1 MSNRPSVKT
10 PGGGRPS
17 GPSADEDVFVAG
29 AIEFSSWAETHRN
42 TLIAAVVLVVLLVVA
57 GFYWRGAREAEMA
70 AAVAELE
77 GIARVMESGDAAT
90 ARGNLERFLGSHGG
104 TRYALEAR
112 LLLGQIHVEQGNPLL
127 AEEALRPAAR
137 SMGDPV
143 GVQAAFL
150 LAVALENQERWSD
163 AEALYLDISRSGA
176 LTFQVRDALGH
187 AARLRTEQGNLQGAA
202 QLYRQVLQGLD
213 DDDPA
218 RGIFEMRLAEVTAG
232 G

>member
-10 PGGGRPS
+10 PGGRGPS
-17 GPSADEDVFVAG
+17 GPSADEDAFVAG
-29 AIEFSSWAETHRN
+29 AIEFSSWAETHRS
-42 TLIAAVVLVVLLVVA
+42 TLIAAVVVVVLLLV
-57 GFYWRGAREAEMA
+57 GGLYWRGARGAEMA
-70 AAVAELE
+70 AAVGELE
-77 GIARVMESGDAAT
+77 GIAKVMESGDVAT
-90 ARGNLERFLGSHGG
+90 ARGNLERFLGTHGD

-112 LLLGQIHVEQGNPLL
+112 LLLGQIHVEQGNPAL

-137 SMGDPV
+137 SLGDPV

-150 LAVALENQERWSD
+150 LAVALENQERWTD

-176 LTFQVRDALGH
+176 LGFQVRDALGH
-187 AARLRTEQGNLQGAA
+187 AARLRAEQGNRQGAA
-202 QLYRQVLQGLD
+202 QLYREILEGMD